1 MRKTQLDFSASVA
14 NQQVVSLANTH
25 WVGTCANVTERHFG
39 TALEPLEEPN
49 EKW

>member
-25 WVGTCANVTERHFG
+25 WVGTCANMTERRWG
-39 TALEPLEEPN
+39 QL
-49 EKW
+49 WGR